1 MSDVLG
7 SVTSFLGWGQAA
19 DPQDEVSIEIGSDK
33 LVGWEGVSIT
43 RSAESFPNA
52 FVLAAAEA
60 YPNDPKRMIADP
72 GKAGV
77 VKVKIGADLVVT
89 GYVDRY
95 DIRTAVTSHEVA
107 ISGRGLCCDL
117 VDCSADLLGMGLVG
131 AFISATDMLDL
142 ATKLLTPFK
151 LKVRLVGD
159 DKGRSIPGFQ
169 VALGETSYEILE
181 RVARYSGFLLYE
193 DAEGVLVIDRVGT
206 KEMGSGFTEPGN
218 IEAAASSLSIDQRFS
233 EYTVVWNTVAQY
245 SDINPIGNQ
254 RTPPIKDETMPRKRP
269 RIIVSEQVT
278 PDFDFAKERA
288 NWEMA
293 RRIGRSQAMQIT
305 CDSWRDTKGELWQP
319 NRLATIRAPAHKLG
333 EVKWIIGSVTY
344 RKDHSGTHA
353 DLLLMPP
360 DAFKPE
366 PSPLQL
372 WDRQIMEG
380 VQQSQAPKPPSP
392 QDPPAANAETMGAP
406 ESNFKPS
413 EPPEPPGTV
422 S

>member
-1 MSDVLG
+1 MSDVLS

-19 DPQDEVSIEIGSDK
+19 DPKDEVSIEIGANK

-43 RSAESFPNA
+43 RSAESLPNA
-52 FVLAAAEA
+52 FSLAAAEA
-60 YPNDPKRMIADP
+60 YPDDAKRMIAEP
-72 GKAGV
+72 GKGV
-77 VKVKIGADLVVT
+77 VKVKIGTDLVVT
-89 GYVDRY
+89 GFVDRY
-95 DIRTAVTSHEVA
+95 DVRTAVTSHEVA
-107 ISGRGLCCDL
+107 ITGRGLCCDL
-117 VDCSADLLGMGLVG
+117 VDCSADLLDMGLIG
-131 AFISATDMLDL
+131 AFLSATDMLDL
-142 ATKLLTPFK
+142 ATKLCAPFK
-151 LKVRLVGD
+151 LKARLVGS

-169 VALGETSYEILE
+169 IALGETSYEIIE
-181 RVARYSGFLLYE
+181 RAARYSGFLIYE
-193 DAEGVLVIDRVGT
+193 DAEGTLVIDRVGT

-218 IEAAASSLSIDQRFS
+218 IEAAASSLSIDQRYS
-233 EYTVVWNTVAQY
+233 VYTVVWNTVAQY
-245 SDINPIGNQ
+245 ADINPTGNQ
-254 RTPPIKDETMPRKRP
+254 RVTVKDDTMPRKRP

-278 PDFDFAKERA
+278 PDFDIGKERA

-305 CDSWRDTKGELWQP
+305 CDSWRDSKGELWQP
-319 NRLATIRAPAHKLG
+319 NRLATIKAPAHKLG

-344 RKDHSGTHA
+344 RKDQSGTHA

-380 VQQSQAPKPPSP
+380 VQQSQTPKPPSP
-392 QDPPAANAETMGAP
+392 QDAPAPNAETMGAP